1 MQALFSQLVAGLSL
15 GSILLLAALGL
26 ALTFGQMGVIN
37 MAHGEFMMAGA
48 YTAFVAQGL
57 IADAGTSLLLAIP
70 LGFLVGG
77 VMGVVLEATLI
88 RRMYHR
94 PLDTLLVTWGVSLIL
109 QQAAR
114 DIFGAPNVDVRA
126 PTWLSGSVNIGVT
139 QVPAARLF
147 ILVLALTAV
156 VGLST
161 LLKMTPLGRR
171 IRGVVQ
177 NRDLAE
183 TVGISTR
190 STDRLTFFIGSGLA
204 GIAGVALTLLG
215 STGPT
220 LGTSYIVDAFLVVVA
235 GGIGQIKGAVIA
247 AFGLGLLQA
256 TFEYSTTA
264 SIDLRFLIGPN
275 GAGKTTL
282 VDAITGLAPAT
293 GSVRFGRTELIGKKV
308 HRIARLGVGRTFQTA
323 SVFEE
328 LTVLQN
334 LDIAAGTGRSA
345 LSLLR
350 RRSSVP
356 PVVEQAMDIVGLTA
370 QRDRPAG
377 ALAHG
382 QKQWLEIGML
392 LVQNARVLLLDE
404 PVAGMSADERVQTG
418 ELLRRIGAER
428 TVVVV
433 EHDMDFMR
441 SFATSVTVLHAGKVL
456 SAGTVAQVQAD
467 PKVQEVYLGRAEVA
481 Q

>member
-15 GSILLLAALGL
+15 GAVLLLAALGL

-126 PTWLSGSVNIGVT
+126 PSWLSGSVNIGVT
-139 QVPAARLF
+139 HVPAARLF
-147 ILVLALTAV
+147 ILVLAVAAV
-156 VGLST
+156 VGLSL
-161 LLKMTPLGRR
+161 LLKMTALGRR

-264 SIDLRFLIGPN
+264 SV
-275 GAGKTTL
+275 A
-282 VDAITGLAPAT
+282 
-293 GSVRFGRTELIGKKV
+293 KV
-308 HRIARLGVGRTFQTA
+308 M
-323 SVFEE
+323 VF
-328 LTVLQN
+328 
-334 LDIAAGTGRSA
+334 
-345 LSLLR
+345 
-350 RRSSVP
+350 
-356 PVVEQAMDIVGLTA
+356 
-370 QRDRPAG
+370 
-377 ALAHG
+377 
-382 QKQWLEIGML
+382 
-392 LVQNARVLLLDE
+392 
-404 PVAGMSADERVQTG
+404 
-418 ELLRRIGAER
+418 
-428 TVVVV
+428 VVVV
-433 EHDMDFMR
+433 VFLQIRPQGIFSVRTR
-441 SFATSVTVLHAGKVL
+441 SLA
-456 SAGTVAQVQAD
+456 
-467 PKVQEVYLGRAEVA
+467 
-481 Q
+481 

>member
-15 GSILLLAALGL
+15 GSVLLLAALGL

-48 YTAFVAQGL
+48 YTAFVVQGL

-126 PTWLSGSVNIGVT
+126 PSWLSGSINIGVT
-139 QVPAARLF
+139 HVPAARLF
-147 ILVLALTAV
+147 ILVLAVATV
-156 VGLST
+156 VGLSL
-161 LLKMTPLGRR
+161 LLKMTALGRR

-190 STDRLTFFIGSGLA
+190 SADRLTFFIGSGLA

-264 SIDLRFLIGPN
+264 SV
-275 GAGKTTL
+275 A
-282 VDAITGLAPAT
+282 
-293 GSVRFGRTELIGKKV
+293 KV
-308 HRIARLGVGRTFQTA
+308 M
-323 SVFEE
+323 VF
-328 LTVLQN
+328 
-334 LDIAAGTGRSA
+334 
-345 LSLLR
+345 
-350 RRSSVP
+350 
-356 PVVEQAMDIVGLTA
+356 
-370 QRDRPAG
+370 
-377 ALAHG
+377 
-382 QKQWLEIGML
+382 
-392 LVQNARVLLLDE
+392 
-404 PVAGMSADERVQTG
+404 
-418 ELLRRIGAER
+418 
-428 TVVVV
+428 VVVV
-433 EHDMDFMR
+433 VFLQIRPQGIFSVRTR
-441 SFATSVTVLHAGKVL
+441 SLA
-456 SAGTVAQVQAD
+456 
-467 PKVQEVYLGRAEVA
+467 
-481 Q
+481 